1 MPHAAPRR
9 ATVAGLALVLTAL
22 SVLAAGAAPAAAQGW
37 SCEASA
43 IGLRLGP
50 SPRED
55 PVTAN
60 QGQPTCQ
67 AAAAGGNPPAS
78 PLPVTGSLL
87 SATTDLQPRSGDPAA
102 QTASAAGGLGELR
115 IAGVPIP
122 LERPDTSALPGP
134 QPIPGG
140 GTIDVRAAV
149 EALVPAR
156 FDAEL
161 LHLRAL
167 RAEVTGRCVDGAPR
181 LSGTS
186 SVLGIS
192 VLGTELP
199 VDRPVARSVTV
210 ADSSSIDP
218 SNLTP
223 EQLGVPGVSPEV
235 LRPILEPLPTIAIP
249 ATLARV
255 VATPGNRIEGGGRL
269 TQHALELAVMVGGQ
283 NVVDLV
289 VGSATVG
296 SAEVRCGG
304 VADLALDCTSR
315 RLVLID
321 VLRSKGRV
329 RLLGAAHRMYAGR
342 RVAIRFTAAGKVVAR
357 PLVTNGGLFRA
368 TARLPRRGLRATN
381 RARYQA
387 SIGGEKSLRL
397 KLMRRML
404 VSSTRAHGE
413 RVTIAGRVVR
423 PLGSPVQTVVVKR
436 RVSCGRYQV
445 VKRFK
450 PPASGRFRIT
460 VPGPGDSQAAVF
472 RMQTRVRKVTS
483 NPKLYPTFTL
493 PRFVDLT

>member
-1 MPHAAPRR
+1 
-9 ATVAGLALVLTAL
+9 
-22 SVLAAGAAPAAAQGW
+22 
-37 SCEASA
+37 
-43 IGLRLGP
+43 
-50 SPRED
+50 
-55 PVTAN
+55 
-60 QGQPTCQ
+60 
-67 AAAAGGNPPAS
+67 
-78 PLPVTGSLL
+78 
-87 SATTDLQPRSGDPAA
+87 
-102 QTASAAGGLGELR
+102 
-115 IAGVPIP
+115 
-122 LERPDTSALPGP
+122 
-134 QPIPGG
+134 
-140 GTIDVRAAV
+140 
-149 EALVPAR
+149 
-156 FDAEL
+156 
-161 LHLRAL
+161 
-167 RAEVTGRCVDGAPR
+167 
-181 LSGTS
+181 
-186 SVLGIS
+186 
-192 VLGTELP
+192 
-199 VDRPVARSVTV
+199 
-210 ADSSSIDP
+210 
-218 SNLTP
+218 
-223 EQLGVPGVSPEV
+223 
-235 LRPILEPLPTIAIP
+235 
-249 ATLARV
+249 
-255 VATPGNRIEGGGRL
+255 
-269 TQHALELAVMVGGQ
+269 
-283 NVVDLV
+283 
-289 VGSATVG
+289 
-296 SAEVRCGG
+296 
-304 VADLALDCTSR
+304 
-315 RLVLID
+315 

-397 KLMRRML
+397 KLVRRML